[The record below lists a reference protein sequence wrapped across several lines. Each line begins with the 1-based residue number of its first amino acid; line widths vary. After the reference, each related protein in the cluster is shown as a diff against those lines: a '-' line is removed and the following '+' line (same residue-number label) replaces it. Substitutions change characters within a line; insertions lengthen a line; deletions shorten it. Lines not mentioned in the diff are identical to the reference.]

1 MTKYSNMW
9 AYGGSYLNHAK
20 RSSYSIHWQGLLI
33 HGVSCAPE
41 LCTVMIPWV
50 GTGSWSKDRCLL
62 KVWPGHLNKDI
73 WRQWKVPIHD
83 INFCNLWCS
92 MPVFDRVISKHI
104 FICFSKPWIQ
114 QIDFWY
120 LSLIVSKYNLH
131 HLNAVLEQI
140 TSLCHYRG
148 IWFY

>member
-92 MPVFDRVISKHI
+92 MPVFVRVISKHI

-131 HLNAVLEQI
+131 HLNEVLEQI
-140 TSLCHYRG
+140 TSLCHDRG